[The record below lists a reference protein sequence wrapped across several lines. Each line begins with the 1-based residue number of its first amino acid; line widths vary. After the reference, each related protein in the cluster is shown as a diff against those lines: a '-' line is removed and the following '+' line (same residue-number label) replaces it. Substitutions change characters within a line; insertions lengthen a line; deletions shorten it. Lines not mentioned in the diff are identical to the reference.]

1 MRLPIVTLKQRMHR
15 CSLLLDVRQV
25 PASVP
30 ASGWLTVDGRVYRD
44 GEFVETVRFRDF
56 DYPGAGP
63 QRGFRLGRRVDWPV
77 EDVEAG
83 HYTIELDLPG
93 RTSA

>member
-1 MRLPIVTLKQRMHR
+1 MRFPIVTLKQRMHR
-15 CSLLLDVRQV
+15 CSVLLDVRQV
-25 PASVP
+25 SSMVP
-30 ASGWLTVDGRVYRD
+30 ATGWLSVDGRVYRD
-44 GEFVETVRFRDF
+44 GKFVQTVRFRDF

-63 QRGFRLGRRVDWPV
+63 QRGFRLGQRVDWPV

-83 HYTIELDLPG
+83 RYTIELDLPE